1 MHVKT
6 VTRSSL
12 FFTNLDLDELWC
24 QFFLEETYLTAAYR
38 YLMYKSNKPT
48 AEHEE
53 ILAVCEPNRD
63 ACFLNNTARHF
74 SSVFASAEQQWVS
87 IASQYEFINF
97 INHDAFRKEVVQDA
111 RFVFLAPTIRNA
123 TYVQHLL
130 DTYRVAVDQFIE
142 YHIKVYNTY
151 LEDWSEE
158 VRVKGG
164 ISLFDEYL
172 KVAYNPH
179 ELSITGDPN
188 SFEDPS
194 AACWVEYDPP
204 RDDMIGYQI
213 FQILYHF
220 NMVIEGP
227 FVDHISYIVKNK
239 LLFEI
244 ALLFYPRVHFS
255 QQAYPLG
262 PIDVLTV
269 PEPVSFKFCDE
280 YDHDFVP
287 SANLELDL
295 VYCSRCGQ
303 TRHLED
309 FTEDEIEDI
318 LEKIESLFDNLIEDV
333 N

>member
-6 VTRSSL
+6 ISRSPL
-12 FFTNLDLDELWC
+12 FFKNLDLDELWC

-53 ILAVCEPNRD
+53 ILAVCEPNWD
-63 ACFLNNTARHF
+63 ACFTANISRHF
-74 SSVFASAEQQWVS
+74 SAVFSSAEQQWFS
-87 IASQYEFINF
+87 IASQYEFLNF
-97 INHDAFRKEVVQDA
+97 VNHDAFRKEVIQDA
-111 RFVFLAPTIRNA
+111 RFVFLESSIRRAP
-123 TYVQHLL
+123 YVQHLL

-158 VRVKGG
+158 VRRAGSFG
-164 ISLFDEYL
+164 LFDEYL

-188 SFEDPS
+188 SFEDHS

-204 RDDMIGYQI
+204 KEDMIGYQI

-220 NMVIEGP
+220 NQVIEGP
-227 FVDHISYIVKNK
+227 FVEHISYVIKNK
-239 LLFEI
+239 LLFQI

-255 QQAYPLG
+255 QRAFPLG
-262 PIDVLTV
+262 ALEAMTV
-269 PEPVSFKFCDE
+269 PEPVTFKFCNED
-280 YDHDFVP
+280 DHDFVP
-287 SANLELDL
+287 SSNLEVDL

-303 TRHLED
+303 SRHLED